1 MCDGTVPGVERW
13 EAMLDRVLELT
24 VLLARD
30 MSEGLARMGLT
41 ESRAHVVW
49 ELQRRGPCTQRALA
63 DALKVAPR
71 TITTLID
78 ALVETGFVTREPH
91 PSDRRATLVTF
102 TPHGEQTARALVEG
116 HRELAR
122 LLFEDLPAGELE
134 EFDAGLV
141 DVVDRLRILTAS
153 TGDNPQVR

>member
-1 MCDGTVPGVERW
+1 
-13 EAMLDRVLELT
+13 MLDRVLMVV
-24 VLLARD
+24 VLLGRD
-30 MSEGLARMGLT
+30 ASESLARMGLT

-63 DALKVAPR
+63 DALRVAPR

-102 TPHGEQTARALVEG
+102 TPRGEDTARALVEG
-116 HRELAR
+116 HQQLAREL
-122 LLFEDLPAGELE
+122 FEGLPAEALDG
-134 EFDAGLV
+134 FDAGLV
-141 DVVDRLRILTAS
+141 HVVDRLRFLTAS
-153 TGDNPQVR
+153 TGDNPQAR